1 MCGDITTNNNIN
13 MKKNVVACF
22 LTGLLIV
29 SVFSCSKDM
38 NVKTKSIDKKP
49 EMHARI
55 KGISKEI
62 VELSESDAVMVA
74 DMFLAST
81 NSTMTRSSDELK
93 VKSVVPINGYDGK
106 PAIYAVN
113 YDDGFMWISA
123 TKKLYPVLAV
133 ADKGNFETD
142 GDVGMGIDV
151 LKEAILAESDSLTFN
166 TVPQE
171 VKKAWSLYEAKEQK
185 SSDYP
190 LTTKAYSQDYLN
202 ALDEVYSYAALNEY
216 DVYKLDEMVG
226 PEGVTSD
233 IVPEDIL
240 QDFYMLVMDDYT
252 FGTEVTYN
260 TAYVLKKE
268 YFEETT
274 YGPYTTTKWNQD
286 APFNSAVFGGLDLGC
301 VTVATAQLMR
311 YYEKPSEYMVDG
323 KSYKWKE
330 MPNDTSSPELSVV
343 LADLRKKLKI
353 DNDGGGYINDA
364 VALLNSYGYNVKSQD
379 FSSSINPFIARG
391 NISIMD
397 GERNEGDKKVGHAWI
412 CDGLRECKYYT
423 DYKLFALDNKAYPE
437 YSYIC
442 IEYVCEQDYGHNW
455 CSYHMNWGWGGS
467 HDGWFY
473 EARWKPTDNRNYKY
487 NQGMVVVK
495 IK

>member
-1 MCGDITTNNNIN
+1 MF
-13 MKKNVVACF
+13 AC
-22 LTGLLIV
+22 LLAVLLIV
-29 SVFSCSKDM
+29 LALSCSKEM
-38 NVKTKSIDKKP
+38 NVNTISVDEKSEIC
-49 EMHARI
+49 ARI

-74 DMFLAST
+74 NMFLAST
-81 NSTMTRSSDELK
+81 NSTKTRSSSELK
-93 VKSVVPINGYDGK
+93 VKSVVPINGSDGK

-123 TKKLYPVLAV
+123 TKKLYPILAV
-133 ADKGNFETD
+133 VDKGNFETD

-151 LKEAILAESDSLTFN
+151 IKEALLEESDSRTFDSI
-166 TVPQE
+166 PQN
-171 VKKAWSLYEAKEQK
+171 VKNAWQRYESKELK
-185 SSDYP
+185 RP
-190 LTTKAYSQDYLN
+190 MELLVTKAYSQDYLN
-202 ALDEVYSYAALNEY
+202 ALDEVYSYAGLNEY

-268 YFEETT
+268 YIEETT
-274 YGPYTTTKWNQD
+274 YGPYTTTKWSQGN
-286 APFNSAVFGGLDLGC
+286 PFNSSVSGRFKLGC
-301 VTVATAQLMR
+301 ITVATAQLMR

-323 KSYKWKE
+323 KSYKWKD
-330 MPNDTSSPELSVV
+330 MPNDTSSPELSVI
-343 LADLRKKLKI
+343 LADLRKKLQI
-353 DNDGGGYINDA
+353 NDDGLGYTSDA
-364 VALLNSYGYNVKSQD
+364 VALLNSYGYNVKFQD
-379 FSSSINPFIARG
+379 FSSSINTFIARENVAILYG
-391 NISIMD
+391 MRLE
-397 GERNEGDKKVGHAWI
+397 GEEIIGHDWI
-412 CDGLRECKYYT
+412 CDGLREYKCYT
-423 DYKLFALDNKAYPE
+423 DYKLFALDNKAYPG

-442 IEYVCEQDYGHNW
+442 IEYVREQDYDYNEY
-455 CSYHMNWGWGGS
+455 SYHMNWGWGGS
-467 HDGWFY
+467 YDGWFY
-473 EARWKPTDNRNYKY
+473 GTNWKPKDNRNYKY